1 MRKRQHS
8 RLLTTLVLVATMSF
22 LLCSEALAASQLSA
36 SQSTLTQWLATKAP
50 AKPGTRPMA
59 GEPDMPGGY
68 LPPKEGPYAT
78 GKSSLTDWTLRLH
91 WSLRSLLL
99 QKPRFP

>member
-1 MRKRQHS
+1 MRKRQLS
-8 RLLTTLVLVATMSF
+8 RLLTTLVLVATMGF

-50 AKPGTRPMA
+50 AKPGTTPMS
-59 GEPDMPGGY
+59 GEPDTPGGN

-78 GKSSLTDWTLRLH
+78 GKSSLADWTLRLH